1 MPKLNP
7 HISPR
12 RWPPAVSRREFLAGA
27 AAVGLLKAGGFALAD
42 DQPMLRRKIPGS
54 GEELPLIGLGT
65 SRVFNVDDSP
75 AQRAPLKAV
84 INALLKGGGNVIDTA
99 PSYGLGESVVGDLVA
114 DLGQPR
120 RIFLATKVAANG
132 KEAGTRQIQNSFKDL
147 RTGVVDLYQ
156 VHNLR
161 DTKRQL
167 GLLRELQ
174 AEGKIRYI
182 GVTHYVDS
190 QHDELAAWVRQEK
203 MDFLQFNYSIAG
215 RTAEQTLLPLCADL
229 GVATMINR
237 PFERGRLFRSV
248 KGKALPPWTIEFD
261 CHSWGQFFLK
271 YLAAHPAVTNIIPAT
286 ANPHHMLDNIQA
298 GKGALPNSRQ
308 LAKMIEFVDD
318 L

>member
-1 MPKLNP
+1 M
-7 HISPR
+7 R
-12 RWPPAVSRREFLAGA
+12 VSRREFLAST
-27 AAVGLLKAGGFALAD
+27 AAVGLLKASGIALAD
-42 DQPMLRRKIPGS
+42 DRPMLRRKIPGS

-75 AQRAPLKAV
+75 EQRAPLKAV
-84 INALLKGGGNVIDTA
+84 INELLEGGGIVIDTA
-99 PSYGLGESVVGDLVA
+99 PSYGQAEEVVGDLVA
-114 DLGQPR
+114 SLGEPR
-120 RIFLATKVAANG
+120 KIFLATKVAANG

-147 RTGVVDLYQ
+147 RTGVIDLYQ

-161 DTKRQL
+161 DTVRQL
-167 GLLRELQ
+167 GLLRELR

-190 QHDELAAWVRQEK
+190 QHDELVTWIRQEK

-215 RTAEQTLLPLCADL
+215 RAAEQTLLPLCADL

-237 PFERGRLFRSV
+237 PFERGRLFRGV
-248 KGKALPPWTIEFD
+248 KGKSLPPWAIEFD

-286 ANPHHMLDNIQA
+286 ANPQHMLDNIQA

-308 LAKMIEFVDD
+308 LAKMIEFIDD